1 MTCSRRSGTREPD
14 APAYVEGDQ
23 RLTYGEWL
31 HGADSLAAELRTRGV
46 APGDVVAFSMASCI
60 DYAVAYAACTRLGAV
75 ATGINPR
82 LGPGEVSAILHRCTP
97 VALLHEGTD
106 PRIPGGA
113 PVPPVLMPRAE
124 VAAAWQ
130 AGTPFPD
137 RPVRDAEDPV
147 CIVWTSG
154 TTGLPKGAWFDHR
167 ALEASARLSD
177 ILSAYHDVR
186 LMPVPFAHAGYMNK
200 LWDQVEFV
208 INCVLTATPWTAES
222 MLEQMVAERATMGWG
237 VPTQW
242 AKLVDLPQL
251 ADADLSTLRLCST
264 GSAPV
269 TPELAEKMR
278 TRLGCPIVVRY
289 ACTESSSITG
299 TRPDDPPE
307 VLLHTVGRPQAGIE
321 LKLVDADGTEV
332 ARGAVGIV
340 TLRSPC
346 SMRAYW
352 NDPER
357 TAETLSSD
365 GWITTSDLGLLDAD
379 GNLVL
384 RGRTSEMYIRGG
396 FNVHPLEVER
406 VLADHPKVGRVA
418 IVGHRG
424 ADHRRD
430 RRRVRRACRSRGS
443 ADPRGVPRLR
453 ARATRRLQGA
463 RPVGDRGRPA
473 DDVDAQ
479 DRQARARRPGRSTG
493 LSSDPPR
500 VEGAE
505 VRDHLLAEDPDR
517 VELLV
522 LGERA
527 HLDETHHV
535 VDAGVGQPLYVVDGR
550 VGIAERVVD
559 AVQQ

>member
-1 MTCSRRSGTREPD
+1 MTSPPAITSTTLGDLFEEIGTREPD
-14 APAYVEGDQ
+14 AMAYVDGDQ
-23 RLTYGEWL
+23 RLTYGQWL
-31 HGADSLAAELRTRGV
+31 AGADSLAAELRARGV
-46 APGDVVAFSMASCI
+46 APGDVVAFSLASCV

-75 ATGINPR
+75 ATGINTR
-82 LGPGEVSAILHRCTP
+82 LGPGEVSAILRRCEP
-97 VALLHEGTD
+97 VALLHEAATAT
-106 PRIPGGA
+106 IPVDA
-113 PVPPVLMPRAE
+113 PTPSVLMSRAD

-130 AGTPFPD
+130 AGDAFPN
-137 RPVRDAEDPV
+137 RPQRHAEDPV

-222 MLEQMVAERATMGWG
+222 MLDRMLSEHVNMGWG

-242 AKLVDLPQL
+242 SKLVDLPQL
-251 ADADLSTLRLCST
+251 ADADLSELRLCST

-307 VLLHTVGRPQAGIE
+307 VLLHTVGRPQEGIE
-321 LKLVDADGTEV
+321 LKLVDDDGEEV
-332 ARGAVGIV
+332 PDGEVGVV

-346 SMRAYW
+346 SMRGYW
-352 NDPER
+352 NDLEK
-357 TAETLSSD
+357 TAETLSPD

-396 FNVHPLEVER
+396 YNIHPLEVER
-406 VLADHPKVGRVA
+406 VLSDHPLVGRIA
-418 IVGHRG
+418 IVGVPAPVIG
-424 ADHRRD
+424 EIGVAF
-430 RRRVRRACRSRGS
+430 VEP
-443 ADPRGVPRLR
+443 ADPAHPPTIEDLR
-453 ARATRRLQGA
+453 AFSRERL
-463 RPVGDRGRPA
+463 A
-473 DDVDAQ
+473 DYKA
-479 DRQARARRPGRSTG
+479 
-493 LSSDPPR
+493 
-500 VEGAE
+500 
-505 VRDHLLAEDPDR
+505 PDR
-517 VELLV
+517 VEIVDELPMTSMLKIDKRV
-522 LGERA
+522 LAARLSA
-527 HLDETHHV
+527 D
-535 VDAGVGQPLYVVDGR
+535 QPD
-550 VGIAERVVD
+550 
-559 AVQQ
+559 